1 MTILYPGDPG
11 GDPAAT
17 VYSLRALADAIERLS
32 IFAPGA
38 ELDGAPIL
46 TDWSLS
52 VRPVA
57 ALVGNV
63 TGHPVLGSRQVITS
77 ELFAIDPKGGW
88 ARTMSRFYVLGRHA
102 GSKELN

>member
-1 MTILYPGDPG
+1 MTIMYPA

-17 VYSLRALADAIERLS
+17 VAALRGLADDLERMS
-32 IFAPGA
+32 MFKPGT
-38 ELDGAPIL
+38 ELGAAPIL